1 MGAMIKSNLMQALDQ
16 NSIQTCME
24 ILKLEPQ
31 KVNEKVLWIV
41 LHFMNEYH

>member
-31 KVNEKVLWIV
+31 KVNEKVL
-41 LHFMNEYH
+41 